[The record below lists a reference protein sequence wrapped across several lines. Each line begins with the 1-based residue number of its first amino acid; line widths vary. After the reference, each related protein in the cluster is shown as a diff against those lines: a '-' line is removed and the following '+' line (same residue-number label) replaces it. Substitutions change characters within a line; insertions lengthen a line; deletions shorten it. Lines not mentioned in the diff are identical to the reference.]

1 MEIEKEKCIDGVGED
16 ECWWINSNVSFYK
29 MTIFS
34 KLLFKFGMSLQ
45 PSLFLLVSSCSFFSN
60 VNESHLQADVIDFF
74 PAPQL
79 LVDVSK
85 FQEHDDDDSILSK
98 TFTFFSSSSW

>member
-1 MEIEKEKCIDGVGED
+1 
-16 ECWWINSNVSFYK
+16 

-45 PSLFLLVSSCSFFSN
+45 PSLFSLVSSCSFFSN

-74 PAPQL
+74 SAPRL

-85 FQEHDDDDSILSK
+85 FQEHDDDEDDSILSK
-98 TFTFFSSSSW
+98 TFTFFSSSS